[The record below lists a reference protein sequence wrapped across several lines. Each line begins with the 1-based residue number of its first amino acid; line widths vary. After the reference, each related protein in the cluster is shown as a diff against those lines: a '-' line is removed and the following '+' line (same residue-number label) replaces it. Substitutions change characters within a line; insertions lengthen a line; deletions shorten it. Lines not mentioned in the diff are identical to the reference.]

1 MKRPLN
7 IITNWNG
14 CLPHITLTD
23 ELENDM
29 NRENSDI
36 CLLSPTTELA
46 EMAEDA
52 TSKRGLNIDICVV
65 SLVEACDVVKKKIEN
80 GTQIFISRRGTRALI
95 EEDFGIHVVDIDLKT
110 SDYISV
116 MEQATNVNG
125 KVAFFTY
132 NDIRSDIKAM
142 CYLLKVEAKYYQF
155 RNRNDCDLVV
165 MRAIED
171 GCVLGVGGAGTAY
184 FAALYGLEH
193 IIVENSE
200 ESLMDAINTAQQLL
214 QIKNEETEKQRKLS
228 ILLEQYKTIFDYT
241 HDAIVAVDN
250 DGKIE
255 MINLRGEELVNI
267 EGQRVIGKHIDQII
281 PGLKMNI
288 VLKSKLKEL
297 NQILSINGVLASAN
311 LVPIVVDDSIQG
323 IVVTIQDMKTLQDG
337 EIKIRLKL
345 HQKGLVAKYTFEDI
359 FEKSKAMSIV
369 KYMARMFAAT
379 ESTILIQGETGTG
392 KELFAQSIHNASV
405 RAEGPFVA
413 VNCGSLPK
421 NLLEAELFGYESGSF
436 TGATKSGKVGLFEMA
451 HRGTIFLDEI
461 GEMPLETQ
469 VQLLRVLQEKEIRR
483 IGSEKV
489 TPVDIRVIT
498 ATNRNL
504 MDEVECKRFREDL
517 YYRLN
522 VLSLELPPLRERK
535 EDIPELGRVFC
546 AQFIKDDHQ
555 GCQLAVSKLL
565 SDIEGYSW
573 PGNVRELRNL
583 VERVCVLHS
592 QGHEVDFIPKHMERH
607 FKHVEENG
615 SNNEKEPADL
625 QQEDRKETRDVQ
637 DLERNKILTI
647 LEVENF
653 ALSKSAQRLG
663 MSRSTLWRK
672 IKKYGIKI

>member
-1 MKRPLN
+1 
-7 IITNWNG
+7 
-14 CLPHITLTD
+14 
-23 ELENDM
+23 M

-132 NDIRSDIKAM
+132 NDIRSDVKAM

-165 MRAIED
+165 KRAIED

-297 NQILSINGVLASAN
+297 NQILSINGALASAN

-392 KELFAQSIHNASV
+392 KELFAQSIHNASA

-535 EDIPELGRVFC
+535 EDIPELGRAFC
-546 AQFIKDDHQ
+546 AQFIKGDHQ
-555 GCQLAVSKLL
+555 GCQRAVFKWL
-565 SDIEGYSW
+565 SEIEDYSW

-583 VERVCVLHS
+583 IERVCVLHS
-592 QGHEVDFIPKHMERH
+592 QGHEVDFIPKQMDRYR
-607 FKHVEENG
+607 KHIEENG
-615 SNNEKEPADL
+615 SNDVKEPADL
-625 QQEDRKETRDVQ
+625 QQEDWKEARGLQ
-637 DLERNKILTI
+637 NLEKNKILTV
-647 LEVENF
+647 LEAENF
-653 ALSKSAQRLG
+653 ALSKSAQNLG